1 MRGYGLKLL
10 SVPMPSHTFGMIVIG
25 GDSTV
30 SNGNSILNSVTNEH
44 GVTRAGNVQP
54 IGNSHE
60 YRDIII
66 NGHAKVHNGNNGF
79 SVGHNFRRIQ
89 VGGCAVVRNGDQL

>member
-1 MRGYGLKLL
+1 
-10 SVPMPSHTFGMIVIG
+10 MPSHTFGMIVIG

-30 SNGNSILNSVTNEH
+30 SNGNSILNSVPTNEH
-44 GVTRAGNVQP
+44 GVNRAGIVQP
-54 IGNSHE
+54 IGNSHD